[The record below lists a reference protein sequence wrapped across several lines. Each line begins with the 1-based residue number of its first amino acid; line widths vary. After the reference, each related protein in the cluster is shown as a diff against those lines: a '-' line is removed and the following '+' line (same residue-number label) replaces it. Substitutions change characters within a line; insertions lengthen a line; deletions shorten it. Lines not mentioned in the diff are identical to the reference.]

1 MKNIIKMDEFMHQ
14 SIWYKNLL
22 ENPTEIAALFPC
34 STETGKLMTAHLE
47 GMDEGYILELGSGM
61 GAITECIL
69 QRQVPEDKLILI
81 EKNKNFA
88 DYLSHKYKNA
98 NVFAEDASNAKKLL
112 QAQGICEVRHIV
124 CSLPLVLM
132 QQEQQL
138 SILDVI
144 FKLLHPQGCVSM
156 VTYFIRCPISKKVLD
171 QYNKSSELLGFTMK
185 NIPPAYVYQIKSGHE

>member
-1 MKNIIKMDEFMHQ
+1 MKNIIKMDEFVHQ

-88 DYLSHKYKNA
+88 DYLSHKYRNA
-98 NVFAEDASNAKKLL
+98 NVFAEDAANAKTLL
-112 QAQGICEVRHIV
+112 EAQGICEVRHIV
-124 CSLPLVLM
+124 CSLPFVII

-144 FKLLHPQGCVSM
+144 FKLLHPQGCVSI

-171 QYNKSSELLGFTMK
+171 QYNKSSELFGFTMK
-185 NIPPAYVYQIKSGHE
+185 NIPPAYVYQIKSGHR

>member
-1 MKNIIKMDEFMHQ
+1 MKNIIKMDEFVHQ

-88 DYLSHKYKNA
+88 DYLSHKYRNA
-98 NVFAEDASNAKKLL
+98 NVFAEDAANAKTLL
-112 QAQGICEVRHIV
+112 EAQGICEVRHIV
-124 CSLPLVLM
+124 CSLPFVIM

-171 QYNKSSELLGFTMK
+171 QYNKSSELFGFTMK
-185 NIPPAYVYQIKSGHE
+185 NIPPAYVYQIKSGHR

>member
-1 MKNIIKMDEFMHQ
+1 MKNIIKMDEFVHQ

-88 DYLSHKYKNA
+88 DYLSHKYRNA
-98 NVFAEDASNAKKLL
+98 NVFAEDAANAKILL
-112 QAQGICEVRHIV
+112 EAQGICEVRHIV
-124 CSLPLVLM
+124 CSLPFVIM

-156 VTYFIRCPISKKVLD
+156 VTYFIRCPISKKVLN
-171 QYNKSSELLGFTMK
+171 QYNKSSELFGFTMK
-185 NIPPAYVYQIKSGHE
+185 NIPPAYVYQIKSGHR

>member
-1 MKNIIKMDEFMHQ
+1 MKNIIKMDEFVHQ

-88 DYLSHKYKNA
+88 DYLSHKYRNA
-98 NVFAEDASNAKKLL
+98 NVFAEDAANAKTLL
-112 QAQGICEVRHIV
+112 EAQGICEVRHIV
-124 CSLPLVLM
+124 CSLPFVIM

-171 QYNKSSELLGFTMK
+171 QYNKSSELFGFTMK
-185 NIPPAYVYQIKSGHE
+185 NIPPAYVYQIKNGHR

>member
-1 MKNIIKMDEFMHQ
+1 MKNIIKMDEFVHQ

-88 DYLSHKYKNA
+88 DYLSHKYRNA
-98 NVFAEDASNAKKLL
+98 NVFAEDAANAKTLL
-112 QAQGICEVRHIV
+112 EARGICEVRHIV
-124 CSLPLVLM
+124 CSLPFVIM

-171 QYNKSSELLGFTMK
+171 QYNKSSELFGFTMK
-185 NIPPAYVYQIKSGHE
+185 NIPPAYVYQIKNGHR

>member
-1 MKNIIKMDEFMHQ
+1 MKNIIKMDEFVHQ

-81 EKNKNFA
+81 EKNKDFA

-124 CSLPLVLM
+124 CSLPFVIM

-144 FKLLHPQGCVSM
+144 FKLLHPQGCVSI

-171 QYNKSSELLGFTMK
+171 QYNKSSELFGFTMK
-185 NIPPAYVYQIKSGHE
+185 NIPPAYVYQIKNGHR

>member
-22 ENPTEIAALFPC
+22 ANPTEIGALFPFG
-34 STETGKLMTAHLE
+34 TETGKLMTAHLE

-124 CSLPLVLM
+124 CSLPLVTM
-132 QQEQQL
+132 QQEKLL

-144 FKLLHPQGCVSM
+144 FKLLHPQGCVSI
-156 VTYFIRCPISKKVLD
+156 VTYFIRCPISKKVLG

-185 NIPPAYVYQIKSGHE
+185 NIPPAYVYQIKSSHR

>member
-1 MKNIIKMDEFMHQ
+1 MKNIIKMDEFMHK

-34 STETGKLMTAHLE
+34 STETCKLMTAHLE

-69 QRQVPEDKLILI
+69 QRQAPEDKLILI
-81 EKNKNFA
+81 EKNEDFA
-88 DYLSHKYKNA
+88 DYLSHKYRNA
-98 NVFAEDASNAKKLL
+98 TVFAEDASNAKKLL
-112 QAQGICEVRHIV
+112 QAQGIYEVRHIV
-124 CSLPLVLM
+124 CSLPLVIM

-144 FKLLHPQGCVSM
+144 FELLHPQGCVSI
-156 VTYFIRCPISKKVLD
+156 VTYFVRCPISKKVLD
-171 QYNKSSELLGFTMK
+171 RYNKSSKLFGFTMR
-185 NIPPAYVYQIKSGHE
+185 NIPPAYVYQIKSSH

>member
-1 MKNIIKMDEFMHQ
+1 MKNIIKMDEFVHQ

-88 DYLSHKYKNA
+88 DYLSHKYRNA
-98 NVFAEDASNAKKLL
+98 NVFAEDAANAKTLL
-112 QAQGICEVRHIV
+112 EAQGICEVRHIV
-124 CSLPLVLM
+124 CSLPFVIM

-171 QYNKSSELLGFTMK
+171 QYNKSSELFGFTIK
-185 NIPPAYVYQIKSGHE
+185 NIPPAYVYQIKSSH

>member
-88 DYLSHKYKNA
+88 NYLSHKYRNA
-98 NVFAEDASNAKKLL
+98 NVFAEDAANAKTLL
-112 QAQGICEVRHIV
+112 EAQGICEVRHIV
-124 CSLPLVLM
+124 CSLPFVIM

-144 FKLLHPQGCVSM
+144 FKLLHPQGCVSV

-171 QYNKSSELLGFTMK
+171 QYNKSSELFGFTMK
-185 NIPPAYVYQIKSGHE
+185 NIPPAYVYQIKNGHR

>member
-1 MKNIIKMDEFMHQ
+1 MNEFAHQ

-22 ENPTEIAALFPC
+22 VNPTEIAALFPC
-34 STETGKLMTAHLE
+34 SSETGKLMTAHLE

-81 EKNKNFA
+81 EKNEDFA
-88 DYLSHKYKNA
+88 DYLSHKYRDA

-112 QAQGICEVRHIV
+112 HAQGICEVRHIV
-124 CSLPLVLM
+124 CSLPLVIM

-144 FKLLHPQGCVSM
+144 FKLLHPQGCVSI
-156 VTYFIRCPISKKVLD
+156 VTYFVRCPISKKVLD
-171 QYNKSSELLGFTMK
+171 RYNKSSELFGFTVK
-185 NIPPAYVYQIKSGHE
+185 NIPPAYVYQIKSSH

>member
-1 MKNIIKMDEFMHQ
+1 MKNIIKMDEFVHQ

-88 DYLSHKYKNA
+88 DYLSHKYRNA
-98 NVFAEDASNAKKLL
+98 NVFAEDAANAKTLL
-112 QAQGICEVRHIV
+112 EAQGICEVRHIV
-124 CSLPLVLM
+124 CSLPFVIM

-144 FKLLHPQGCVSM
+144 FKLLHPQGCVSI

-171 QYNKSSELLGFTMK
+171 QYNKSSELFGFTMK
-185 NIPPAYVYQIKSGHE
+185 NIPPAYVYQIKNGHR

>member
-81 EKNKNFA
+81 EKNKDFA

-156 VTYFIRCPISKKVLD
+156 VTYIVRSPISKKVLD

>member
-1 MKNIIKMDEFMHQ
+1 MKKIIKMNEFAHQ

-22 ENPTEIAALFPC
+22 VNPTEIAALFPC
-34 STETGKLMTAHLE
+34 SSETGKLMTAHLE

-81 EKNKNFA
+81 EKNEDFA
-88 DYLSHKYKNA
+88 DYLSHKYRDA

-112 QAQGICEVRHIV
+112 HAQGICEVRHIV
-124 CSLPLVLM
+124 CSLPLVIM

-138 SILDVI
+138 SVLDVI
-144 FKLLHPQGCVSM
+144 FKLLHPQGCVSI
-156 VTYFIRCPISKKVLD
+156 VTYFVRCPISKKVLD
-171 QYNKSSELLGFTMK
+171 RYNKSSELFGFTVK
-185 NIPPAYVYQIKSGHE
+185 NIPPAYVYQIKSSH

>member
-22 ENPTEIAALFPC
+22 ENPTEIAALFPF

-88 DYLSHKYKNA
+88 DYLSHKYRNA
-98 NVFAEDASNAKKLL
+98 NVFAEDAANAKTLL
-112 QAQGICEVRHIV
+112 EAQGICEVRHIV
-124 CSLPLVLM
+124 CSLPFVIM

-144 FKLLHPQGCVSM
+144 FKLLHPQGCVSI

-171 QYNKSSELLGFTMK
+171 QYNKSSELFGFTMK
-185 NIPPAYVYQIKSGHE
+185 NIPPAYVYQIKSGQR

>member
-1 MKNIIKMDEFMHQ
+1 MKNIIKMDEFVHQ

-88 DYLSHKYKNA
+88 DYLSHKYRKA
-98 NVFAEDASNAKKLL
+98 NVFAKDAANAKTLL
-112 QAQGICEVRHIV
+112 EAQGISEVRHIV
-124 CSLPLVLM
+124 CSLPFVIM

-171 QYNKSSELLGFTMK
+171 QYNKSSELFGFTMK
-185 NIPPAYVYQIKSGHE
+185 NIPPAYVYQIKNGHR

>member
-1 MKNIIKMDEFMHQ
+1 MKNIIKMDEFVHQ

-81 EKNKNFA
+81 EKNKDFA

-98 NVFAEDASNAKKLL
+98 NVFAEDAANAKTLL
-112 QAQGICEVRHIV
+112 EAQGICEVRHIV

-144 FKLLHPQGCVSM
+144 FKLLHPQGCVSI

-185 NIPPAYVYQIKSGHE
+185 NIPPAYVYQIKNSHR